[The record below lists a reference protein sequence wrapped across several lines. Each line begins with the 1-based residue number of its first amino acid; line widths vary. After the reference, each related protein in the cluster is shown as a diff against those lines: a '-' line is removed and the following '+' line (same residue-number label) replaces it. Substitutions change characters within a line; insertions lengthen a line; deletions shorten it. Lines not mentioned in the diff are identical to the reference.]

1 MAANFI
7 DYVKIY
13 CRSGKGGAGCM
24 HLHRAKY
31 LPKGGPDGGD
41 GGKGGSIIL
50 RGNRNLWTLLHLK
63 YQKHIMATDGGK
75 GGQSRSFGK
84 DGEDKIIE
92 VPCGTVVYDGETGEF
107 ICEVKEHN
115 ERVVL
120 LKGGRGGLGN
130 WHFRTATNQAP
141 RYAQPGEPAQ
151 ERTVIM
157 QLKVLA
163 DVGLVGF
170 PNAGKST
177 LLSVVSAAKPE
188 IADYPFTTLTPQLG
202 IVSYRDGRSFC
213 MADIPGIIE
222 GASEG
227 KGLGLRFLRHI
238 ERNAVLL
245 FMVPATSKDIEGEY
259 KILLNELEQYNPEL
273 LTKARILAV
282 TKMDMPRVDDEGKEL
297 PAIDFKKLSKKLGIE
312 ILPISSVAGQGID
325 ELKDALWTELN
336 KEQNQVIEISHAPID
351 VTVIERE
358 EPEARDDED
367 EQGTIYLNEVEE
379 EWDLDKYKG
388 IGWDDGVPD

>member
-367 EQGTIYLNEVEE
+367 EPGTIYLNEVEE

>member
-351 VTVIERE
+351 VTVIERD

-367 EQGTIYLNEVEE
+367 EEGTIYLNEVEE

>member
-41 GGKGGSIIL
+41 GGKGGSVIL

-92 VPCGTVVYDGETGEF
+92 VPCGTVVYDGETGEY
-107 ICEVKEHN
+107 ICEVKEHK
-115 ERVVL
+115 EQVVL

-222 GASEG
+222 GAAEG

-245 FMVPATSKDIEGEY
+245 FMVPATSKDIIVEY
-259 KILLNELEQYNPEL
+259 EILLHELEKYNPEL
-273 LTKARILAV
+273 LTKARILTV
-282 TKMDMPRVDDEGKEL
+282 TKCDLPRVDEEGKEL
-297 PAIDFKKLSKKLGIE
+297 PAIDYKKLSKKLGIE
-312 ILPISSVAGQGID
+312 VLPISSIAGLGID

-351 VTVIERE
+351 ITRIESE
-358 EPEARDDED
+358 EPEAME
-367 EQGTIYLNEVEE
+367 EAEEEGTIYLNEVEE

-388 IGWDDGVPD
+388 IGWDTE

>member
-1 MAANFI
+1 MTNFI

-41 GGKGGSIIL
+41 GGKGGSVIL
-50 RGNRNLWTLLHLK
+50 HGNRNLWTLLHLK

-84 DGEDKIIE
+84 DGDDRIIE

-107 ICEVKEHN
+107 ICEVKEHD

-130 WHFRTATNQAP
+130 WHFRTSTNQAP

-222 GASEG
+222 GAAEG
-227 KGLGLRFLRHI
+227 RGLGLRFLRHI

-245 FMVPATSKDIEGEY
+245 FMVPATSQDIVAEY
-259 KILLNELEQYNPEL
+259 NILLHELEKYNPQL
-273 LTKARILAV
+273 LTKARVLAV
-282 TKMDMPRVDDEGKEL
+282 TKCDLPRVDEEGNELPPIDELL
-297 PAIDFKKLSKKLGIE
+297 PAIREQLGIDV
-312 ILPISSVAGQGID
+312 LPISSVAGIGID

-358 EPEARDDED
+358 EEPEADDDDE
-367 EQGTIYLNEVEE
+367 EHTIYLNEVDED
-379 EWDLDKYKG
+379 WDLDKYRG
-388 IGWDDGVPD
+388 IGWDE

>member
-1 MAANFI
+1 MASNFI

-13 CRSGKGGAGCM
+13 CRSGKGGAGSM
-24 HLHRAKY
+24 HFHRAKY
-31 LPKGGPDGGD
+31 VPKGGPDGGD
-41 GGKGGSIIL
+41 GGRGGHIIL

-63 YQKHIMATDGGK
+63 YRKHIQATDGGK
-75 GGQSRSFGK
+75 GGESRSFGK
-84 DGEDKIIE
+84 DGEDRIIE

-107 ICEVKEHN
+107 LTEVRNHGEQ
-115 ERVVL
+115 VVL

-130 WHFRTATNQAP
+130 WHFRTSTNQAP

-151 ERTVIM
+151 ERVIIL
-157 QLKVLA
+157 QIKVLA

-202 IVSYRDGRSFC
+202 IVSYHDDRSFC

-222 GASEG
+222 GAAEG

-245 FMVPATSKDIEGEY
+245 FLVPASTEDHLHEY
-259 KILLNELEQYNPEL
+259 RILLAELEKYNPQL
-273 LTKARILAV
+273 LTKARILGISK
-282 TKMDMPRVDDEGKEL
+282 TDTLPEDEV
-297 PAIDFKKLSKKLGIE
+297 KKIVAKLGDTLDI
-312 ILPISSVAGQGID
+312 PVVPFSSVSGQGIP
-325 ELKDALWTELN
+325 ELKDALWDELS
-336 KEQNQVIEISHAPID
+336 KEQNQVIEISHSPLDIER
-351 VTVIERE
+351 VERE
-358 EPEARDDED
+358 EQTETEED
-367 EQGTIYLNEVEE
+367 EGEHTIYLNEVEE
-379 EWDLDKYKG
+379 EWDIDKYKG
-388 IGWDDGVPD
+388 IGWDTQDN

>member
-41 GGKGGSIIL
+41 GGKGGSVIL

-92 VPCGTVVYDGETGEF
+92 VPCGTVVYDGETGEY
-107 ICEVKEHN
+107 ICEVKEHK
-115 ERVVL
+115 EQVVL

-141 RYAQPGEPAQ
+141 RFAQPGEPAQ

-222 GASEG
+222 GAAEG

-245 FMVPATSKDIEGEY
+245 FMVPATSKDIIAEY
-259 KILLNELEQYNPEL
+259 EILLHELEKYNPEL

-282 TKMDMPRVDDEGKEL
+282 TKCDLPRVDEEGKEL
-297 PAIDFKKLSKKLGIE
+297 PAIDYKKLSKKLGIE
-312 ILPISSVAGQGID
+312 VLPISSIAGLGID

-351 VTVIERE
+351 ITRIESE
-358 EPEARDDED
+358 EPEAME
-367 EQGTIYLNEVEE
+367 EAEEEGTIYLNEVEE

-388 IGWDDGVPD
+388 IGWDE

>member
-1 MAANFI
+1 MSGNFI

-31 LPKGGPDGGD
+31 VPKGGPDGGD

-50 RGNRNLWTLLHLK
+50 QGNRNLWTLLHLK
-63 YQKHIMATDGGK
+63 YQKHIIATDGGR

-92 VPCGTVVYDGETGEF
+92 VPCGTVIYDGETGEF

-141 RYAQPGEPAQ
+141 RYAQPGEPAL

-245 FMVPATSKDIEGEY
+245 FMVPAASEDIQAEY
-259 KILLNELEQYNPEL
+259 NILLNELEQYNPEL
-273 LTKARILAV
+273 LTKARILAIS
-282 TKMDMPRVDDEGKEL
+282 KMDVPRIDQEGNEL
-297 PAIDFKKLSKKLGIE
+297 PPITEADVAALSEQLGI
-312 ILPISSVAGQGID
+312 PVVAISSLTGLGVDA
-325 ELKDALWTELN
+325 LKDVLWEELN

-351 VTVIERE
+351 MTVIEKAE
-358 EPEARDDED
+358 EPANEDDNE
-367 EQGTIYLNEVEE
+367 EHTIYLNEVEE

-388 IGWDDGVPD
+388 IGWDN

>member
-41 GGKGGSIIL
+41 GGKGGSVIL

-92 VPCGTVVYDGETGEF
+92 VPCGTVVYDGETGEY
-107 ICEVKEHN
+107 ICEVKAHD

-245 FMVPATSKDIEGEY
+245 FMVPATSEDIQGEY
-259 KILLNELEQYNPEL
+259 RILLRELEKYNPEL
-273 LTKARILAV
+273 LSKARILAIS
-282 TKMDMPRVDDEGKEL
+282 KMDVPRVDDEGNEL
-297 PAIDFKKLSKKLGIE
+297 PKIDFEALQKALE
-312 ILPISSVAGQGID
+312 IPVIPISSLTNEGID
-325 ELKDALWTELN
+325 ELKDQLWTELN

-351 VTVIERE
+351 VTLIEKE
-358 EPEARDDED
+358 EPEAQEDDE
-367 EQGTIYLNEVEE
+367 EQTIYLNEVEE

-388 IGWDDGVPD
+388 IGWDE

>member
-1 MAANFI
+1 M
-7 DYVKIY
+7 
-13 CRSGKGGAGCM
+13 
-24 HLHRAKY
+24 
-31 LPKGGPDGGD
+31 
-41 GGKGGSIIL
+41 
-50 RGNRNLWTLLHLK
+50 
-63 YQKHIMATDGGK
+63 
-75 GGQSRSFGK
+75 
-84 DGEDKIIE
+84 
-92 VPCGTVVYDGETGEF
+92 YDGETGEF
-107 ICEVKEHN
+107 ICEVKEHD

-245 FMVPATSKDIEGEY
+245 FMVPVTSDDIVKEY
-259 KILLNELEQYNPEL
+259 KILLHELEQYNPEL
-273 LTKARILAV
+273 LTKARILAI
-282 TKMDMPRVDDEGKEL
+282 TKIDALNEKEL
-297 PAIDFKKLSKKLGIE
+297 KKKKASKKLEKLDIPV
-312 ILPISSVAGQGID
+312 LFISSVAGEGID

-351 VTVIERE
+351 VTVIERD
-358 EPEARDDED
+358 EPEARED
-367 EQGTIYLNEVEE
+367 SEEEGTIYLNEVEE
-379 EWDLDKYKG
+379 EWDLNKYKG
-388 IGWDDGVPD
+388 IGWDE

>member
-1 MAANFI
+1 MATNFI

-13 CRSGKGGAGCM
+13 CRSGKGGAGSM
-24 HLHRAKY
+24 HFHRAKY
-31 LPKGGPDGGD
+31 VPKGGPDGGD
-41 GGKGGSIIL
+41 GGRGGHIIL

-63 YQKHIMATDGGK
+63 YQKHIQATDGGK
-75 GGQSRSFGK
+75 GGESRSFGK
-84 DGEDKIIE
+84 DGEDRIIE
-92 VPCGTVVYDGETGEF
+92 VPCGTVVYDGDTGEWLTE
-107 ICEVKEHN
+107 IKEHG
-115 ERVVL
+115 EQVIL

-151 ERTVIM
+151 ERTIIM
-157 QLKVLA
+157 QIKVLA

-202 IVSYRDGRSFC
+202 IVSYRDDRSFC

-245 FMVPATSKDIEGEY
+245 FLVPACTEDPKHEY
-259 KILLNELEQYNPEL
+259 EILLSELEKYNPQL

-282 TKMDMPRVDDEGKEL
+282 SKADTMPEEDVKKIV
-297 PAIDFKKLSKKLGIE
+297 AKLSKAYSI
-312 ILPISSVAGQGID
+312 PVVAFSSVSGQGIS
-325 ELKDALWTELN
+325 ELKDVLWDELS
-336 KEQNQVIEISHAPID
+336 KEQNQVIEISHLPLD
-351 VTVIERE
+351 IERVERQEAEAGNEQDE
-358 EPEARDDED
+358 EEH
-367 EQGTIYLNEVEE
+367 TIYLNEVEE
-379 EWDLDKYKG
+379 EWDLSKYEG
-388 IGWDDGVPD
+388 IGWDTQDK

>member
-41 GGKGGSIIL
+41 GGKGGSVIL

-92 VPCGTVVYDGETGEF
+92 VPCGTVVYDGETGEY
-107 ICEVKEHN
+107 ICEVKEHK
-115 ERVVL
+115 EQVVL

-222 GASEG
+222 GAAEG

-245 FMVPATSKDIEGEY
+245 FMVPATSKDIITEY
-259 KILLNELEQYNPEL
+259 EILLHELEKYNPEL

-282 TKMDMPRVDDEGKEL
+282 TKCDLPRVDEEGKEL
-297 PAIDFKKLSKKLGIE
+297 PAIDYKKLSKKLGIE
-312 ILPISSVAGQGID
+312 VLPISSIAGLGID

-351 VTVIERE
+351 ITRIESE
-358 EPEARDDED
+358 EPEAME
-367 EQGTIYLNEVEE
+367 EAEEEGTIYLNEVEE

-388 IGWDDGVPD
+388 IGWDTE

>member
-41 GGKGGSIIL
+41 GGKGGSVIL

-92 VPCGTVVYDGETGEF
+92 VPCGTVVYDGETGEY
-107 ICEVKEHN
+107 ICEVKAHD

-245 FMVPATSKDIEGEY
+245 FMVPATSEDIQGEY
-259 KILLNELEQYNPEL
+259 RILLRELEKYNPEL
-273 LTKARILAV
+273 LSKARILAIS
-282 TKMDMPRVDDEGKEL
+282 KMDVPRVDDEGNEL
-297 PAIDFKKLSKKLGIE
+297 PKIDFDALQKALE
-312 ILPISSVAGQGID
+312 IPVIPISSLTNEGID
-325 ELKDALWTELN
+325 ELKDQLWTELN

-351 VTVIERE
+351 VTLIEKE
-358 EPEARDDED
+358 EPEAQEDDE
-367 EQGTIYLNEVEE
+367 EQTIYLNEVEE

-388 IGWDDGVPD
+388 IGWDE

>member
-1 MAANFI
+1 MPSSNFI

-13 CRSGKGGAGCM
+13 CRSGKGGAGSM
-24 HLHRAKY
+24 HFHRAKY

-75 GGQSRSFGK
+75 GGDSRSFGK

-92 VPCGTVVYDGETGEF
+92 VPCGTVVYDGDTGEY
-107 ICEVKEHN
+107 ICEVRDHN

-151 ERTVIM
+151 ERNVIL

-177 LLSVVSAAKPE
+177 LLSVVSAAKPA

-202 IVSYRDGRSFC
+202 IVSYRDGQSFC

-245 FMVPATSKDIEGEY
+245 FMVPSIAEDITGEY
-259 KILLNELEQYNPEL
+259 NILLRELEKYNPQL

-282 TKMDMPRVDDEGKEL
+282 SKCDLQSEDSRVDVER
-297 PAIDFKKLSKKLGIE
+297 
-312 ILPISSVAGQGID
+312 ISSETGIPVICISAVSGTGIG
-325 ELKDALWTELN
+325 ELKDLLWEELN
-336 KEQNQVIEISHAPID
+336 KEQNQVIEISHSPID
-351 VTVIERE
+351 VTVRE
-358 EPEARDDED
+358 AAAETEEEEED
-367 EQGTIYLNEVEE
+367 APQTIYLNEVEE

-388 IGWDDGVPD
+388 IGWDE

>member
-41 GGKGGSIIL
+41 GGKGGSVIL

-92 VPCGTVVYDGETGEF
+92 VPCGTVVYDGETGEY
-107 ICEVKEHN
+107 ICEVKAHD

-245 FMVPATSKDIEGEY
+245 FMVPATSEDIQGEY
-259 KILLNELEQYNPEL
+259 RILLRELEQYNPEL
-273 LTKARILAV
+273 LSKARILAIS
-282 TKMDMPRVDDEGKEL
+282 KMDAPRVDEEGNELPKIDFEALQKEL
-297 PAIDFKKLSKKLGIE
+297 E
-312 ILPISSVAGQGID
+312 IPVIPISSLTNEGID
-325 ELKDALWTELN
+325 ELKDQLWTELN

-351 VTVIERE
+351 VTLIEKE
-358 EPEARDDED
+358 EPEAQEDDE
-367 EQGTIYLNEVEE
+367 EHTIYLNEVEE

-388 IGWDDGVPD
+388 IGWDE

>member
-1 MAANFI
+1 MPSNFI

-41 GGKGGSIIL
+41 GGKGGSVIL
-50 RGNRNLWTLLHLK
+50 HGNRNLWTLLHLK
-63 YQKHIMATDGGK
+63 YQKHVMATDGGK

-107 ICEVKEHN
+107 ICEVKEHD
-115 ERVVL
+115 ERVTL

-245 FMVPATSKDIEGEY
+245 FMVPATSEDIKAEY
-259 KILLNELEQYNPEL
+259 HILLHELEQYNPEL
-273 LTKARILAV
+273 LTKARSLAISKTDV
-282 TKMDMPRVDDEGKEL
+282 PRVDEEGNEL
-297 PAIDFKKLSKKLGIE
+297 PAPDCDALSRELDI
-312 ILPISSVAGQGID
+312 PVVAISSLTGQGID
-325 ELKDALWTELN
+325 ELKDALWVELN

-351 VTVIERE
+351 VKIIDEMS
-358 EPEARDDED
+358 ASLDDEMTD
-367 EQGTIYLNEVEE
+367 EEEHTIYLNEVEE
-379 EWDLDKYKG
+379 EWDLNKYKG
-388 IGWDDGVPD
+388 IGWDE

>member
-1 MAANFI
+1 MTNFI

-63 YQKHIMATDGGK
+63 YQKHIIATDGGK

-115 ERVVL
+115 ESVIL

-245 FMVPATSKDIEGEY
+245 FMVPSTSEDVKAEY
-259 KILLNELEQYNPEL
+259 NILLNELEQYNPEL
-273 LTKARILAV
+273 LTKARILAISK
-282 TKMDMPRVDDEGKEL
+282 TDIQ
-297 PAIDFKKLSKKLGIE
+297 PAESNLQQIDYAQLSEEIGIPV
-312 ILPISSVAGQGID
+312 LPISAVAGTGI
-325 ELKDALWTELN
+325 EALKDALWTELN
-336 KEQNQVIEISHAPID
+336 KEQNQIIEISHAPID
-351 VTVIERE
+351 ITAIERSEPNIRE
-358 EPEARDDED
+358 ENED
-367 EQGTIYLNEVEE
+367 EQQTIYLNEVEE
-379 EWDLDKYKG
+379 DWDLDKYKG
-388 IGWDDGVPD
+388 IGWDE

>member
-1 MAANFI
+1 MNNFI

-13 CRSGKGGAGCM
+13 CRSGKGGAGSM
-24 HLHRAKY
+24 HFHRAKY

-41 GGKGGSIIL
+41 GGKGGSVIL
-50 RGNRNLWTLLHLK
+50 VGNRNLWTLLHLK

-75 GGQSRSFGK
+75 GGESRSFGK
-84 DGEDKIIE
+84 DGEDKVIE
-92 VPCGTVVYDGETGEF
+92 VPCGTVVYDGTTGEY
-107 ICEVKEHN
+107 ICEVREHG
-115 ERVVL
+115 ERIVL

-141 RYAQPGEPAQ
+141 RYAQPGEPAI
-151 ERTVIM
+151 EREVIL

-222 GASEG
+222 GAAEG

-245 FMVPATSKDIEGEY
+245 FMVPATAEDIVAEY
-259 KILLNELEQYNPEL
+259 NILLRELEKYNPEL
-273 LTKARILAV
+273 LTKARVLAISKCDIGEQPD
-282 TKMDMPRVDDEGKEL
+282 TE
-297 PAIDFKKLSKKLGIE
+297 ALSKQLGIE
-312 ILPISSVAGQGID
+312 VVAISSVSGLGISA
-325 ELKDALWTELN
+325 LKDLLWTELN
-336 KEQNQVIEISHAPID
+336 KEQNQVIEISHSPID
-351 VTVIERE
+351 VRVIERE
-358 EPEARDDED
+358 EEPSSDED
-367 EQGTIYLNEVEE
+367 EPQTIYLNEVEE
-379 EWDLDKYKG
+379 EWDLNKYKG
-388 IGWDDGVPD
+388 IGWDE

>member
-41 GGKGGSIIL
+41 GGKGGSVIL

-92 VPCGTVVYDGETGEF
+92 VPCGTVVYDGETGEY
-107 ICEVKEHN
+107 ICEVKAHD

-245 FMVPATSKDIEGEY
+245 FMVPATSEDIQGEY
-259 KILLNELEQYNPEL
+259 RILLRELEKYNPEL
-273 LTKARILAV
+273 LGKARILAIS
-282 TKMDMPRVDDEGKEL
+282 KMDVPRVDEEGNEL
-297 PAIDFKKLSKKLGIE
+297 PKIDFDALQKALE
-312 ILPISSVAGQGID
+312 IPVIPISSLTNEGID
-325 ELKDALWTELN
+325 ELKDQLWTELN

-351 VTVIERE
+351 VTLIEKE
-358 EPEARDDED
+358 EPEAQEDDE
-367 EQGTIYLNEVEE
+367 EQTIYLNEVEE

-388 IGWDDGVPD
+388 IGWDE

>member
-41 GGKGGSIIL
+41 GGKGGSVIL

-92 VPCGTVVYDGETGEF
+92 VPCGTVVYDGETGEY
-107 ICEVKEHN
+107 ICEVKEHK
-115 ERVVL
+115 EQVVL

-222 GASEG
+222 GAAEG

-245 FMVPATSKDIEGEY
+245 FMVPATSKDIIAEY
-259 KILLNELEQYNPEL
+259 EILLHELEKYNPEL

-282 TKMDMPRVDDEGKEL
+282 TKCDLPRVDEEGKEL
-297 PAIDFKKLSKKLGIE
+297 PAIDYKKLSKKLGIE
-312 ILPISSVAGQGID
+312 VLPISSIAGLGIN

-351 VTVIERE
+351 ITRIESE
-358 EPEARDDED
+358 EPEAME
-367 EQGTIYLNEVEE
+367 EAEEEGTIYLNEVEE

-388 IGWDDGVPD
+388 IGWDTE

>member
-1 MAANFI
+1 MPSGNFI

-31 LPKGGPDGGD
+31 VPKGGPDGGD
-41 GGKGGSIIL
+41 GGRGGHVIL
-50 RGNRNLWTLLHLK
+50 QGNRNLWTLLHLK
-63 YQKHIMATDGGK
+63 YQKHIMATDGGR
-75 GGQSRSFGK
+75 GGDSRSFGK

-92 VPCGTVVYDGETGEF
+92 VPCGTVVYDGDTGEF
-107 ICEVKEHN
+107 ITEVKEHGQ
-115 ERVVL
+115 RIVL

-130 WHFRTATNQAP
+130 WHFRTATNQTP
-141 RYAQPGEPAQ
+141 RYAQPGEPCQ
-151 ERTVIM
+151 ERNVIL

-188 IADYPFTTLTPQLG
+188 IADYPFTTLVPQLG

-245 FMVPATSKDIEGEY
+245 FMVPATSENIEKEY
-259 KILLNELEQYNPEL
+259 KILLSELEKYNPQL
-273 LTKARILAV
+273 LTKARILAISKCDV
-282 TKMDMPRVDDEGKEL
+282 LEEKEFTKLE
-297 PAIDFKKLSKKLGIE
+297 KKAQKLEEKLGIE
-312 ILPISSVAGQGID
+312 VKLISSISGLGIAA
-325 ELKDALWTELN
+325 LKDALWNKLN
-336 KEQNQVIEISHAPID
+336 KEQNQVIEISHLPID
-351 VTVIERE
+351 VAQHE
-358 EPEARDDED
+358 EDSSGPSRDASET
-367 EQGTIYLNEVEE
+367 ETETIYLNEVEE
-379 EWDLDKYKG
+379 EWDLNKYRG
-388 IGWDDGVPD
+388 IGWDDQI

>member
-13 CRSGKGGAGCM
+13 CRSGKGGAGCI

-41 GGKGGSIIL
+41 GGKGGSVIL

-92 VPCGTVVYDGETGEF
+92 VPCGTVVYDGETGEY
-107 ICEVKEHN
+107 ICEVKEHK
-115 ERVVL
+115 EQVVL

-222 GASEG
+222 GAAEG

-245 FMVPATSKDIEGEY
+245 FMVPATSKDIIAEY
-259 KILLNELEQYNPEL
+259 EILLHELEKYNPEL

-282 TKMDMPRVDDEGKEL
+282 TKCDLPRVDEEGMEL
-297 PAIDFKKLSKKLGIE
+297 PAIDYKKLSKKLGIE
-312 ILPISSVAGQGID
+312 VLPISSIAGLGID

-351 VTVIERE
+351 ITRIESE
-358 EPEARDDED
+358 EPEVME
-367 EQGTIYLNEVEE
+367 ETEEEGTIYLNEVEE

-388 IGWDDGVPD
+388 IGWDTE